1 MTEPDA
7 ATRDAVADAYR
18 REWAQVL
25 ATTVRVAGDLDIA
38 EECVQ
43 EAFLSALTEWE
54 AKGVPSSPGAW
65 LTTVAKRKA
74 LDQLRRAS
82 TARAKLPL
90 LVEPETT
97 EVEVVDEETA
107 AIPDD
112 RLRLVFTCCHPA
124 LAPETQVALTLRL
137 VCGLPTPVV
146 AKTFLVSESTMAARI
161 TRGKKKIQ
169 IARIPYA
176 MPKHDELDARLDTVL
191 TVIYLLFTAGHTRS
205 SGETLVDETVVTS
218 SIDLARMLYQLLPDA
233 GEVQGLLALLLLTDA
248 RRGSRVGQ
256 DGRLV
261 LLADQDRT
269 RWDRRAIVEGLAL
282 VSSARQSTPQGR
294 FVLQAAIAAVHVE
307 AETAEDTDWPEIARL
322 YTALLEVWDSPVV
335 ALNRAV
341 AVAEVDGVEAALA
354 IVDGLVEAGEV
365 SQYPY
370 LWSTRAELLRR
381 MQHDE
386 DAGESYRQA
395 LLLVDN
401 EVERA
406 FLQDRLRSLRW

>member
-1 MTEPDA
+1 MTEPDP
-7 ATRDAVADAYR
+7 ATRDAVSDAYR

-25 ATTVRVAGDLDIA
+25 ATTVRVAGDLDLA

-43 EAFLSALTEWE
+43 EAFLSALTEWD
-54 AKGVPSSPGAW
+54 AKGVPANPGAW

-90 LVEPETT
+90 LVEPEGT
-97 EVEVVDEETA
+97 EGEVAEETT

-137 VCGLPTPVV
+137 VCGLPTAVV

-169 IARIPYA
+169 IASIPYA
-176 MPKHDELDARLDTVL
+176 MPKQDELSARLDTVL
-191 TVIYLLFTAGHTRS
+191 TVIYLFFTAGHTRS
-205 SGETLVDETVVTS
+205 SGETLIDDTVVAS
-218 SIDLARMLYQLLPDA
+218 SIDLARMLYRLMPNA

-248 RRGSRVGQ
+248 RRGSRVGP

-261 LLADQDRT
+261 LLAEQDRSG
-269 RWDRRAIVEGLAL
+269 WDRGAIVEGLQL
-282 VSSARQSTPQGR
+282 VRSARQTAPEGR
-294 FVLQAAIAAVHVE
+294 FVLQAAIAAVHAQ
-307 AETAEDTDWPEIARL
+307 AETAADTDWPEIARL
-322 YTALLEVWDSPVV
+322 YTELLRVWGSPVV

-341 AVAEVDGVEAALA
+341 SVAEVEGAEAALA
-354 IVDGLVEAGEV
+354 IVDELVDAGEV
-365 SQYPY
+365 ARYPY

-381 MQHDE
+381 MNRDE

-395 LLLVDN
+395 LLLVQND
-401 EVERA
+401 VERA
-406 FLQDRLRSLRW
+406 FLQERLRSLRW